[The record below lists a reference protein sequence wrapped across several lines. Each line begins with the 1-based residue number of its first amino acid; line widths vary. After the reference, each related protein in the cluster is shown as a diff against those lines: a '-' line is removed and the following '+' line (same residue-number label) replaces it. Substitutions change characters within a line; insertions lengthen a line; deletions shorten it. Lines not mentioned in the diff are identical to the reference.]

1 MSTLL
6 VNKVQN
12 LTGSTLTLDAPIV
25 NITGAVATFTGGSG
39 VQVGVTAA
47 NEIDTTGGLNL
58 VLDSSGGTVQVDDDL
73 TVTGTIATSVFQ
85 FGVSSSNEIDT
96 LSGNLTLDSAGG
108 TVSVDDDLSVTGS
121 IATSVLQFGVT
132 GSNEI
137 DTVSGN
143 LTIDSAGGTVTIDD
157 DLTVSGNLTVNGITT
172 TVNSTTITIDDP
184 IFTLG
189 GDTAPAS
196 DDNKDRGIE
205 FRWHNGSTAKVGFF
219 GFDDSTGHLT
229 FIPDATNSSEVFSG
243 TQGAIDVNEYYIGGT
258 SVLNSTT
265 LGSGV
270 ITSSLTTVGTIGTG
284 TWQGSTIGTAY
295 GGTGQ
300 TSLGAVD
307 AADFGSND
315 GVSDATDGYL
325 LTADGSG
332 GVAWEVVEISYDT
345 SPQLGGNLDVNGN
358 SIVSTSN
365 GNITLSPNGTGNV
378 VLGTLTFDADQTVG
392 AGQDNYVLTYDHSSQ
407 TIGLEASGAGASD
420 LVNDTTPQLGG
431 DLDVNGNSIVSVSN
445 ASINITPNG
454 TGNVSL
460 GNFVF
465 DADQTVG
472 SGQDDYVLTYDNP
485 SGTIRL
491 EASSGGGGGIT
502 EAQAIAY
509 AIAL

>member
-12 LTGSTLTLDAPIV
+12 LTGRTLTLDAPIV

-39 VQVGVTAA
+39 VQVGVTTE
-47 NEIDTTGGLNL
+47 NEIDTTGGLDL
-58 VLDSSGGTVQVDDDL
+58 ILDSSGGTVQVDDDL
-73 TVTGTIATSVFQ
+73 TVTGTITTSVFQ

-96 LSGNLTLDSAGG
+96 LSGNLILDSAGG

-157 DLTVSGNLTVNGITT
+157 DLTVSGNLTVNGTTT

-189 GDTAPAS
+189 GDTAPVS

-284 TWQGSTIGTAY
+284 TWQGSAIGTAY

-307 AADFGSND
+307 AADFGSGNAANTY
-315 GVSDATDGYL
+315 V

-332 GVAWEVVEISYDT
+332 
-345 SPQLGGNLDVNGN
+345 NVNWAA
-358 SIVSTSN
+358 
-365 GNITLSPNGTGNV
+365 P
-378 VLGTLTFDADQTVG
+378 
-392 AGQDNYVLTYDHSSQ
+392 
-407 TIGLEASGAGASD
+407 
-420 LVNDTTPQLGG
+420 
-431 DLDVNGNSIVSVSN
+431 
-445 ASINITPNG
+445 
-454 TGNVSL
+454 
-460 GNFVF
+460 
-465 DADQTVG
+465 
-472 SGQDDYVLTYDNP
+472 
-485 SGTIRL
+485 
-491 EASSGGGGGIT
+491 SGGGGGIT

>member
-39 VQVGVTAA
+39 VQVGVTTA

-121 IATSVLQFGVT
+121 ISTSVLQFGVT

-172 TVNSTTITIDDP
+172 TVNSTTVTIDDP

-270 ITSSLTTVGTIGTG
+270 ITSSLTSVGTIGTG

-307 AADFGSND
+307 AADFGSQGAGSNSGYVLTAD
-315 GVSDATDGYL
+315 GSNNAVWAAPGGVSDGDKGDIVVSNTGATWTIDNGVVGEDKITSALSGGGNATNTYV

-332 GVAWEVVEISYDT
+332 
-345 SPQLGGNLDVNGN
+345 NVNW
-358 SIVSTSN
+358 
-365 GNITLSPNGTGNV
+365 
-378 VLGTLTFDADQTVG
+378 A
-392 AGQDNYVLTYDHSSQ
+392 A
-407 TIGLEASGAGASD
+407 
-420 LVNDTTPQLGG
+420 
-431 DLDVNGNSIVSVSN
+431 
-445 ASINITPNG
+445 
-454 TGNVSL
+454 
-460 GNFVF
+460 
-465 DADQTVG
+465 
-472 SGQDDYVLTYDNP
+472 P
-485 SGTIRL
+485 S
-491 EASSGGGGGIT
+491 GGGIT

>member
-157 DLTVSGNLTVNGITT
+157 DLTVSGNLTVNGTTT
-172 TVNSTTITIDDP
+172 TVNSTTVTIDDP

-189 GDTAPAS
+189 GDSAPVT

-307 AADFGSND
+307 AADFGSQGAGSNSGYVLTAD
-315 GVSDATDGYL
+315 GSNNAAWAAPGGVSDGDKGDIVVSSSGATWTIDNGVVGEDKITSALSGGGNAANTYV

-332 GVAWEVVEISYDT
+332 
-345 SPQLGGNLDVNGN
+345 NVNWAA
-358 SIVSTSN
+358 
-365 GNITLSPNGTGNV
+365 P
-378 VLGTLTFDADQTVG
+378 
-392 AGQDNYVLTYDHSSQ
+392 
-407 TIGLEASGAGASD
+407 
-420 LVNDTTPQLGG
+420 
-431 DLDVNGNSIVSVSN
+431 
-445 ASINITPNG
+445 
-454 TGNVSL
+454 
-460 GNFVF
+460 
-465 DADQTVG
+465 
-472 SGQDDYVLTYDNP
+472 
-485 SGTIRL
+485 
-491 EASSGGGGGIT
+491 SGGGGGIT

>member
-39 VQVGVTAA
+39 VQVGVTTA

-58 VLDSSGGTVQVDDDL
+58 VLDSSGGTVQVDDNL

-172 TVNSTTITIDDP
+172 TVNSTTVTIDDP

-270 ITSSLTTVGTIGTG
+270 VTSSLESVGTIGTG

-307 AADFGSND
+307 AADFGSQGAGSNAGYVLTAD
-315 GVSDATDGYL
+315 GSNNAVWASPGGVADGDKGDIVVSNTGATWTIDNGVVGEDKITSELSGGGNAANTYV

-332 GVAWEVVEISYDT
+332 
-345 SPQLGGNLDVNGN
+345 NVNW
-358 SIVSTSN
+358 
-365 GNITLSPNGTGNV
+365 
-378 VLGTLTFDADQTVG
+378 A
-392 AGQDNYVLTYDHSSQ
+392 
-407 TIGLEASGAGASD
+407 AS
-420 LVNDTTPQLGG
+420 
-431 DLDVNGNSIVSVSN
+431 
-445 ASINITPNG
+445 
-454 TGNVSL
+454 
-460 GNFVF
+460 
-465 DADQTVG
+465 
-472 SGQDDYVLTYDNP
+472 
-485 SGTIRL
+485 
-491 EASSGGGGGIT
+491 GGIT

>member
-1 MSTLL
+1 MSTIL

-12 LTGSTLTLDAPIV
+12 LTGQTLTLDADFV

-39 VQVGVTAA
+39 VQVGVTTS

-58 VLDSSGGTVQVDDDL
+58 ILDSSGGTVEIDDNL
-73 TVTGTIATSVFQ
+73 LLSGNISSTGATVVFNDNIDSTGSL
-85 FGVSSSNEIDT
+85 SSSNINIGVTTNSTIDT
-96 LSGNLTLDSAGG
+96 DAGNLVLDSSSS
-108 TVSVDDDLSVTGS
+108 TVQVSATTLLVENNITVD
-121 IATSVLQFGVT
+121 
-132 GSNEI
+132 
-137 DTVSGN
+137 
-143 LTIDSAGGTVTIDD
+143 
-157 DLTVSGNLTVNGITT
+157 GNLTVNGTTT
-172 TVNSTTITIDDP
+172 TVNSTTVTIDDP

-189 GDTAPAS
+189 GDSAPAS

-270 ITSSLTTVGTIGTG
+270 VTSSLTTVGTIGTG

-491 EASSGGGGGIT
+491 EASSGGGGGGIS

>member
-12 LTGSTLTLDAPIV
+12 LTGSTLTLDADFV

-58 VLDSSGGTVQVDDDL
+58 VLDSSGGTVEIDDNL
-73 TVTGTIATSVFQ
+73 ILSGNISSTGSTIVFNDDIDST
-85 FGVSSSNEIDT
+85 GSISSSNINIGVTTNSTIDT
-96 LSGNLTLDSAGG
+96 DAGNLVLNASSATVQVSATTL
-108 TVSVDDDLSVTGS
+108 L
-121 IATSVLQFGVT
+121 IENNATI
-132 GSNEI
+132 E
-137 DTVSGN
+137 
-143 LTIDSAGGTVTIDD
+143 
-157 DLTVSGNLTVNGITT
+157 GNLTVNGTTT
-172 TVNSTTITIDDP
+172 TVNSTTVTIDDP

-243 TQGAIDVNEYYIGGT
+243 TQGGIDVNEYYIGGT

-270 ITSSLTTVGTIGTG
+270 VTSSLTSVGTIGTG

-307 AADFGSND
+307 AADFGSGSSSINYVLTSD
-315 GVSDATDGYL
+315 GAGNSAWSAPSGVTDGDKGDIVVSNTGTTWTIDNGVVGEDKITSALSGGGNAANTYV

-332 GVAWEVVEISYDT
+332 
-345 SPQLGGNLDVNGN
+345 NVNWAA
-358 SIVSTSN
+358 
-365 GNITLSPNGTGNV
+365 P
-378 VLGTLTFDADQTVG
+378 
-392 AGQDNYVLTYDHSSQ
+392 
-407 TIGLEASGAGASD
+407 
-420 LVNDTTPQLGG
+420 
-431 DLDVNGNSIVSVSN
+431 
-445 ASINITPNG
+445 
-454 TGNVSL
+454 
-460 GNFVF
+460 
-465 DADQTVG
+465 
-472 SGQDDYVLTYDNP
+472 
-485 SGTIRL
+485 
-491 EASSGGGGGIT
+491 SGGGGGIT

>member
-1 MSTLL
+1 MSTIL

-12 LTGSTLTLDAPIV
+12 LTGQTLTLDADFV

-39 VQVGVTAA
+39 VQVGVTAT

-58 VLDSSGGTVQVDDDL
+58 ILDSSGGTVQVDDNL

-284 TWQGSTIGTAY
+284 TWQGSAIGTAY

-307 AADFGSND
+307 AADFGSQGAGSNAGYVLTAD
-315 GVSDATDGYL
+315 GSNNAVWAAPGVPIGDKGDIVISNNGATWTIDNGVVGEDKITSALSGGGNATTNYV

-332 GVAWEVVEISYDT
+332 
-345 SPQLGGNLDVNGN
+345 NVNW
-358 SIVSTSN
+358 
-365 GNITLSPNGTGNV
+365 
-378 VLGTLTFDADQTVG
+378 A
-392 AGQDNYVLTYDHSSQ
+392 A
-407 TIGLEASGAGASD
+407 
-420 LVNDTTPQLGG
+420 
-431 DLDVNGNSIVSVSN
+431 
-445 ASINITPNG
+445 
-454 TGNVSL
+454 
-460 GNFVF
+460 
-465 DADQTVG
+465 
-472 SGQDDYVLTYDNP
+472 P
-485 SGTIRL
+485 S
-491 EASSGGGGGIT
+491 GGGIT

>member
-25 NITGAVATFTGGSG
+25 KITGAVATFTGGSG

-58 VLDSSGGTVQVDDDL
+58 VLDSSGGTVEIDDNIL
-73 TVTGTIATSVFQ
+73 LSGNISSTGSTVVFNDNIDSTGSL
-85 FGVSSSNEIDT
+85 SSSNINIGVTTNSTIDT
-96 LSGNLTLDSAGG
+96 DAGNLVLNSSSSTVQVSATTLLVENNI
-108 TVSVDDDLSVTGS
+108 TVD
-121 IATSVLQFGVT
+121 
-132 GSNEI
+132 
-137 DTVSGN
+137 
-143 LTIDSAGGTVTIDD
+143 
-157 DLTVSGNLTVNGITT
+157 GNLTVNGTTT
-172 TVNSTTITIDDP
+172 TVNSTTVTIDDP

-189 GDTAPAS
+189 GDSAPVA

-243 TQGAIDVNEYYIGGT
+243 TQGGIDVNEYYIGGT

-284 TWQGSTIGTAY
+284 TWQGTAIGTAY

-307 AADFGSND
+307 AADFGSGSSLINYVLTSD
-315 GVSDATDGYL
+315 GAGNSAWSAPSGVTDGDKGDIVVSNSGATWTIDNGVVGEDKITSELSGGGNAANTYV

-332 GVAWEVVEISYDT
+332 
-345 SPQLGGNLDVNGN
+345 NVNW
-358 SIVSTSN
+358 
-365 GNITLSPNGTGNV
+365 
-378 VLGTLTFDADQTVG
+378 A
-392 AGQDNYVLTYDHSSQ
+392 A
-407 TIGLEASGAGASD
+407 AS
-420 LVNDTTPQLGG
+420 
-431 DLDVNGNSIVSVSN
+431 
-445 ASINITPNG
+445 
-454 TGNVSL
+454 
-460 GNFVF
+460 
-465 DADQTVG
+465 
-472 SGQDDYVLTYDNP
+472 
-485 SGTIRL
+485 
-491 EASSGGGGGIT
+491 GGGIT
-502 EAQAIAY
+502 EAQAIAF

>member
-1 MSTLL
+1 MSTIL

-12 LTGSTLTLDAPIV
+12 LTGQTLTLDADFV

-58 VLDSSGGTVQVDDDL
+58 ILDSSGGTVQVDDNL
-73 TVTGTIATSVFQ
+73 TVTGTITTSVFQ

-108 TVSVDDDLSVTGS
+108 AVSVDDDLSVTGS

-157 DLTVSGNLTVNGITT
+157 DLTVSGNLTVNGTTT

-189 GDTAPAS
+189 GDTAPVS

-270 ITSSLTTVGTIGTG
+270 VTSSLTTVGTIGTG

-307 AADFGSND
+307 AADFGSGSSLINYLLTSD
-315 GVSDATDGYL
+315 GAGGAAWVAPSGVTDGDKGDIVVSSSGATWTIDNGVVGEDKITSALSGGGNATNTYV

-332 GVAWEVVEISYDT
+332 
-345 SPQLGGNLDVNGN
+345 NVNWAA
-358 SIVSTSN
+358 
-365 GNITLSPNGTGNV
+365 P
-378 VLGTLTFDADQTVG
+378 
-392 AGQDNYVLTYDHSSQ
+392 
-407 TIGLEASGAGASD
+407 
-420 LVNDTTPQLGG
+420 
-431 DLDVNGNSIVSVSN
+431 
-445 ASINITPNG
+445 
-454 TGNVSL
+454 
-460 GNFVF
+460 
-465 DADQTVG
+465 
-472 SGQDDYVLTYDNP
+472 
-485 SGTIRL
+485 
-491 EASSGGGGGIT
+491 SGGGGGIT

>member
-25 NITGAVATFTGGSG
+25 KITGAVATFTGGSG

-58 VLDSSGGTVQVDDDL
+58 VLDSSGGTVEIDDNIL
-73 TVTGTIATSVFQ
+73 LSGNISSTGSTVVFNDNIDSTGSL
-85 FGVSSSNEIDT
+85 SSSNINIGVTTNSTIDT
-96 LSGNLTLDSAGG
+96 DAGNLVLNSSSSTVQVSATTLLVENNI
-108 TVSVDDDLSVTGS
+108 TVD
-121 IATSVLQFGVT
+121 
-132 GSNEI
+132 
-137 DTVSGN
+137 
-143 LTIDSAGGTVTIDD
+143 
-157 DLTVSGNLTVNGITT
+157 GNLTVNGTTT
-172 TVNSTTITIDDP
+172 TVNSTTVTIDDP

-189 GDTAPAS
+189 GDSAPVA

-243 TQGAIDVNEYYIGGT
+243 TQGGIDVNEYYIGGT

-270 ITSSLTTVGTIGTG
+270 VTSSLTSVGTIGTG

-300 TSLGAVD
+300 TSLGSVD
-307 AADFGSND
+307 AADFGSQGAGAN
-315 GVSDATDGYL
+315 AGYL
-325 LTADGSG
+325 LTADGLNNAVWAAPSGVTDGDKGDIVVSNSGATWTIDNGVVGEDKITSALSG
-332 GVAWEVVEISYDT
+332 G
-345 SPQLGGNLDVNGN
+345 GNATN
-358 SIVSTSN
+358 T
-365 GNITLSPNGTGNV
+365 
-378 VLGTLTFDADQTVG
+378 
-392 AGQDNYVLTYDHSSQ
+392 YVLTAD
-407 TIGLEASGAGASD
+407 GF
-420 LVNDTTPQLGG
+420 
-431 DLDVNGNSIVSVSN
+431 
-445 ASINITPNG
+445 
-454 TGNVSL
+454 GNV
-460 GNFVF
+460 NW
-465 DADQTVG
+465 AAQ
-472 SGQDDYVLTYDNP
+472 
-485 SGTIRL
+485 
-491 EASSGGGGGIT
+491 SGGGGGIT

>member
-12 LTGSTLTLDAPIV
+12 LTGQTLTLDADFV
-25 NITGAVATFTGGSG
+25 NITGAVATFTGSSG
-39 VQVGVTAA
+39 VRVGVTAA

-58 VLDSSGGTVQVDDDL
+58 
-73 TVTGTIATSVFQ
+73 I
-85 FGVSSSNEIDT
+85 
-96 LSGNLTLDSAGG
+96 LDSAGG
-108 TVSVDDDLSVTGS
+108 TVEIDDNILLSGNISSTGATVVFNDNIDSTGS
-121 IATSVLQFGVT
+121 ISSSNINIGVT
-132 GSNEI
+132 TNSTI
-137 DTVSGN
+137 DTDAGN
-143 LTIDSAGGTVTIDD
+143 LVLNSSSSTVQVSATTLLVENNITVD
-157 DLTVSGNLTVNGITT
+157 GNLTVNGTTT
-172 TVNSTTITIDDP
+172 TVNSTTVTIDDP

-189 GDTAPAS
+189 GDSAPS
-196 DDNKDRGIE
+196 FDDNKDRGIE

-219 GFDDSTGHLT
+219 GFDDSTGRFT
-229 FIPDATNSSEVFSG
+229 FIPDATNTSEVFSG
-243 TQGAIDVNEYYIGGT
+243 TQGDIDANGYYIGGT

-265 LGSGV
+265 LGSTV
-270 ITSSLTTVGTIGTG
+270 VNSSLTSVGTIGTG
-284 TWQGSTIGTAY
+284 TWQGTAIGTAY

-300 TSLGAVD
+300 TSLSAVN
-307 AADFGSND
+307 AADLGSND
-315 GVSDATDGYL
+315 GVSDATLGYL

-332 GVAWEVVEISYDT
+332 GSSWSVLDVSKDT

-365 GNITLSPNGTGNV
+365 ANISISPNGTGNV
-378 VLGTLTFDADQTVG
+378 VLGNFTLDVDQTVG
-392 AGQDNYVLTYDHSSQ
+392 AGQDNYVLTYDNSSGL
-407 TIGLEASGAGASD
+407 ISLEASGAGASD

-431 DLDVNGNSIVSVSN
+431 NLDVNGNSIVSTSN

-472 SGQDDYVLTYDNP
+472 AGQDNYVLTYDNP
-485 SGTIRL
+485 SNTIRL
-491 EASSGGGGGIT
+491 EASAGGGGGIT

>member
-1 MSTLL
+1 MSTIL

-12 LTGSTLTLDAPIV
+12 LTGQTLTLDADFV

-39 VQVGVTAA
+39 VQVGVTTS

-58 VLDSSGGTVQVDDDL
+58 ILDSSGGTVEIDDNL
-73 TVTGTIATSVFQ
+73 LLSGNISSTGATVVFNDNIDSTGSL
-85 FGVSSSNEIDT
+85 SSSNINIGVTTNSTIDT
-96 LSGNLTLDSAGG
+96 DAGNLVLDSSSS
-108 TVSVDDDLSVTGS
+108 TVQVSATTLLVENNITVD
-121 IATSVLQFGVT
+121 
-132 GSNEI
+132 
-137 DTVSGN
+137 
-143 LTIDSAGGTVTIDD
+143 
-157 DLTVSGNLTVNGITT
+157 GNLTVNGTTT
-172 TVNSTTITIDDP
+172 TVNSTTVTIDDP

-189 GDTAPAS
+189 GDSAPAS

-270 ITSSLTTVGTIGTG
+270 VTSSLTTVGTIGTG

-407 TIGLEASGAGASD
+407 TIGLEVSGAGASD

-431 DLDVNGNSIVSVSN
+431 NLDVNGNSIVSVSN

-465 DADQTVG
+465 DVDQTVG
-472 SGQDDYVLTYDNP
+472 SGQNDYVLTYDNP

-491 EASSGGGGGIT
+491 EASSGGGGGGIS

>member
-1 MSTLL
+1 MSTIL

-12 LTGSTLTLDAPIV
+12 LTGQTLTLDADFV

-39 VQVGVTAA
+39 VQVGVTTA

-58 VLDSSGGTVQVDDDL
+58 ILDSSGGTVEIDDNL
-73 TVTGTIATSVFQ
+73 LLSGNISSTGATVVFNDNIDSTGSL
-85 FGVSSSNEIDT
+85 SSSNINIGVTTNSTIDT
-96 LSGNLTLDSAGG
+96 DAGNLVLDSSSS
-108 TVSVDDDLSVTGS
+108 TVQVSATTLLVENNITVD
-121 IATSVLQFGVT
+121 
-132 GSNEI
+132 
-137 DTVSGN
+137 
-143 LTIDSAGGTVTIDD
+143 
-157 DLTVSGNLTVNGITT
+157 GNLTVNGTTT
-172 TVNSTTITIDDP
+172 TVNSTTVTIDDP

-189 GDTAPAS
+189 GDSAPAS

-270 ITSSLTTVGTIGTG
+270 VTSSLTTVGTIGTG

-491 EASSGGGGGIT
+491 EASSGGGGGGIS

>member
-39 VQVGVTAA
+39 VQVGVTTA

-189 GDTAPAS
+189 GDTAPVS

-243 TQGAIDVNEYYIGGT
+243 TQGGIDVNEYYIGGT

-270 ITSSLTTVGTIGTG
+270 VTSSLTSVGTIGTG

-307 AADFGSND
+307 AADFGSQGAGSNSGYVLTAD
-315 GVSDATDGYL
+315 GSNNAVWASPGGVADGDKGDIVVSNTGATWTIDNGVVGEDKITSALSGGGNATTNYV

-332 GVAWEVVEISYDT
+332 
-345 SPQLGGNLDVNGN
+345 NVNW
-358 SIVSTSN
+358 
-365 GNITLSPNGTGNV
+365 
-378 VLGTLTFDADQTVG
+378 A
-392 AGQDNYVLTYDHSSQ
+392 A
-407 TIGLEASGAGASD
+407 
-420 LVNDTTPQLGG
+420 
-431 DLDVNGNSIVSVSN
+431 
-445 ASINITPNG
+445 
-454 TGNVSL
+454 
-460 GNFVF
+460 
-465 DADQTVG
+465 
-472 SGQDDYVLTYDNP
+472 P
-485 SGTIRL
+485 S
-491 EASSGGGGGIT
+491 GGGIT

>member
-39 VQVGVTAA
+39 VQVGVTTA

-58 VLDSSGGTVQVDDDL
+58 VLDSSGGTVQIDDNL

-157 DLTVSGNLTVNGITT
+157 DLTVSGNLTVNGTTT

-243 TQGAIDVNEYYIGGT
+243 TQGGIDVNEYYIGGT

-270 ITSSLTTVGTIGTG
+270 TDSSLESVGTIGTG

-307 AADFGSND
+307 AADFGSQGAGVNAGYVLTAD
-315 GVSDATDGYL
+315 GSNNAVWASPGGVADGDKGDIVVSNTGATWTIDNGVVGEDKITSALSGGGNATTNYV

-332 GVAWEVVEISYDT
+332 
-345 SPQLGGNLDVNGN
+345 NVNWAA
-358 SIVSTSN
+358 
-365 GNITLSPNGTGNV
+365 P
-378 VLGTLTFDADQTVG
+378 
-392 AGQDNYVLTYDHSSQ
+392 
-407 TIGLEASGAGASD
+407 
-420 LVNDTTPQLGG
+420 
-431 DLDVNGNSIVSVSN
+431 SV
-445 ASINITPNG
+445 
-454 TGNVSL
+454 
-460 GNFVF
+460 
-465 DADQTVG
+465 
-472 SGQDDYVLTYDNP
+472 
-485 SGTIRL
+485 
-491 EASSGGGGGIT
+491 GIT

>member
-6 VNKVQN
+6 VNKIQN
-12 LTGSTLTLDAPIV
+12 LTGNTLTLNAANV
-25 NITGAVATFTGGSG
+25 NITGAIATFTGGSG

-47 NEIDTTGGLNL
+47 NEIDTTGSLNL
-58 VLDSSGGTVQVDDDL
+58 
-73 TVTGTIATSVFQ
+73 I
-85 FGVSSSNEIDT
+85 
-96 LSGNLTLDSAGG
+96 LDSAGG
-108 TVSVDDDLSVTGS
+108 TVQVDDDLSVTGS

-157 DLTVSGNLTVNGITT
+157 NLTVSGSLTVNGITT
-172 TVNSTTITIDDP
+172 TVNSTTVTIDDP

-219 GFDDSTGHLT
+219 GFDDSTGRLT

-243 TQGAIDVNEYYIGGT
+243 TQGGIDVNEYYIGGT

-270 ITSSLTTVGTIGTG
+270 TTSSLTTVGTIGTG
-284 TWQGSTIGTAY
+284 TWQGSAIGTAY

-307 AADFGSND
+307 AGDLGSGSSLINYVLTSDGAGGAAWATPGGVADGDKGDIVVSSFGSVWTIDN
-315 GVSDATDGYL
+315 GVVGEDKMTSALSGGGNAINTYV

-332 GVAWEVVEISYDT
+332 NVNWSPGETLAIS
-345 SPQLGGNLDVNGN
+345 
-358 SIVSTSN
+358 
-365 GNITLSPNGTGNV
+365 
-378 VLGTLTFDADQTVG
+378 
-392 AGQDNYVLTYDHSSQ
+392 
-407 TIGLEASGAGASD
+407 
-420 LVNDTTPQLGG
+420 
-431 DLDVNGNSIVSVSN
+431 
-445 ASINITPNG
+445 
-454 TGNVSL
+454 
-460 GNFVF
+460 
-465 DADQTVG
+465 
-472 SGQDDYVLTYDNP
+472 
-485 SGTIRL
+485 
-491 EASSGGGGGIT
+491 
-502 EAQAIAY
+502 Y
-509 AIAL
+509 AIALG

>member
-25 NITGAVATFTGGSG
+25 KITGAVATFTGGSG

-58 VLDSSGGTVQVDDDL
+58 VLDSSGGTVEIDDNIL
-73 TVTGTIATSVFQ
+73 LSGNISSTGSTVVFNDNIDSTGSL
-85 FGVSSSNEIDT
+85 SSSNINIGVTTNSTIDT
-96 LSGNLTLDSAGG
+96 DAGNLVLNSSSSTVQVSATTLLVENNI
-108 TVSVDDDLSVTGS
+108 TVD
-121 IATSVLQFGVT
+121 
-132 GSNEI
+132 
-137 DTVSGN
+137 
-143 LTIDSAGGTVTIDD
+143 
-157 DLTVSGNLTVNGITT
+157 GNLTVNGTTT
-172 TVNSTTITIDDP
+172 TVNSTTVTIDDP

-189 GDTAPAS
+189 GDSAPVA

-270 ITSSLTTVGTIGTG
+270 TTSSLTTVGTIGTG

-307 AADFGSND
+307 AGDLGSGSSLINYVLTSDGAGGAAWASPGGVADGDKGDIVVSSLGTVWTIDN
-315 GVSDATDGYL
+315 GVVGEDKITSALSGGGNAINTYV

-332 GVAWEVVEISYDT
+332 NVNWSPGETLAIS
-345 SPQLGGNLDVNGN
+345 
-358 SIVSTSN
+358 
-365 GNITLSPNGTGNV
+365 
-378 VLGTLTFDADQTVG
+378 
-392 AGQDNYVLTYDHSSQ
+392 
-407 TIGLEASGAGASD
+407 
-420 LVNDTTPQLGG
+420 
-431 DLDVNGNSIVSVSN
+431 
-445 ASINITPNG
+445 
-454 TGNVSL
+454 
-460 GNFVF
+460 
-465 DADQTVG
+465 
-472 SGQDDYVLTYDNP
+472 
-485 SGTIRL
+485 
-491 EASSGGGGGIT
+491 
-502 EAQAIAY
+502 Y
-509 AIAL
+509 AIALG

>member
-1 MSTLL
+1 MSTIL

-12 LTGSTLTLDAPIV
+12 LTGQTLTLDADFV

-39 VQVGVTAA
+39 VQVGVTTS

-58 VLDSSGGTVQVDDDL
+58 ILDSSGGTVEIDDNL
-73 TVTGTIATSVFQ
+73 LLSGNISSTGATVVFNDNIDSTGSL
-85 FGVSSSNEIDT
+85 SSSNINIGVTTNSTIDT
-96 LSGNLTLDSAGG
+96 DAGNLVLDSSSS
-108 TVSVDDDLSVTGS
+108 TVQVSATTLLVENNITVD
-121 IATSVLQFGVT
+121 
-132 GSNEI
+132 
-137 DTVSGN
+137 
-143 LTIDSAGGTVTIDD
+143 
-157 DLTVSGNLTVNGITT
+157 GNLTVNGTTT
-172 TVNSTTITIDDP
+172 TVNSTTVTIDDP

-189 GDTAPAS
+189 GDSAPAS

-258 SVLNSTT
+258 PVLNSTT

-270 ITSSLTTVGTIGTG
+270 ITSSLTSVGTIGTG

-307 AADFGSND
+307 AADFGSQGAGSNSGYVLTAD
-315 GVSDATDGYL
+315 GSNNAVWAAPGGVSDGDKGDIVISNTGATWTIDNGVVGEDKITSALSGGGNATNTYV

-332 GVAWEVVEISYDT
+332 
-345 SPQLGGNLDVNGN
+345 NVNWAA
-358 SIVSTSN
+358 
-365 GNITLSPNGTGNV
+365 P
-378 VLGTLTFDADQTVG
+378 
-392 AGQDNYVLTYDHSSQ
+392 
-407 TIGLEASGAGASD
+407 
-420 LVNDTTPQLGG
+420 
-431 DLDVNGNSIVSVSN
+431 
-445 ASINITPNG
+445 
-454 TGNVSL
+454 
-460 GNFVF
+460 
-465 DADQTVG
+465 
-472 SGQDDYVLTYDNP
+472 
-485 SGTIRL
+485 
-491 EASSGGGGGIT
+491 SGGGIS

>member
-6 VNKVQN
+6 VNKIQN
-12 LTGSTLTLDAPIV
+12 LTGNTLTLNAANV
-25 NITGAVATFTGGSG
+25 NITGAIATFTGGSG

-47 NEIDTTGGLNL
+47 NEIDTTGSLNL
-58 VLDSSGGTVQVDDDL
+58 
-73 TVTGTIATSVFQ
+73 I
-85 FGVSSSNEIDT
+85 
-96 LSGNLTLDSAGG
+96 LDSAGG
-108 TVSVDDDLSVTGS
+108 TVQVDDDLSVTGS

-172 TVNSTTITIDDP
+172 TVNSTTVTIDDP

-189 GDTAPAS
+189 GDTAPSS

-270 ITSSLTTVGTIGTG
+270 VTSSLESVGTIGTG
-284 TWQGSTIGTAY
+284 TWQGSAIGTAY

-307 AADFGSND
+307 AADFGSQGAGSNSGYVLTAD
-315 GVSDATDGYL
+315 GSNNTAWAAPGGVSDGDKGDIVISNSGATWTIDNGVVGEDKITSALSGGGNATNTYV

-332 GVAWEVVEISYDT
+332 
-345 SPQLGGNLDVNGN
+345 NVNW
-358 SIVSTSN
+358 
-365 GNITLSPNGTGNV
+365 
-378 VLGTLTFDADQTVG
+378 A
-392 AGQDNYVLTYDHSSQ
+392 A
-407 TIGLEASGAGASD
+407 
-420 LVNDTTPQLGG
+420 
-431 DLDVNGNSIVSVSN
+431 
-445 ASINITPNG
+445 
-454 TGNVSL
+454 
-460 GNFVF
+460 
-465 DADQTVG
+465 
-472 SGQDDYVLTYDNP
+472 P
-485 SGTIRL
+485 S
-491 EASSGGGGGIT
+491 GGGIT